1 MDEDIIQQISDVAHQ
16 FILDNLP
23 YLSKHDFNQI
33 LFNNCF
39 ELFATTFQHDSMTSL
54 DDIKDMIH
62 FSFEHILPELIPKRE
77 LIPSLI
83 LSSPNKTFIQC
94 ILQKLKQ
101 QPQPAQR
108 TIEWYESRHS
118 MITASNAWKAIL
130 TDSSKLS
137 IIKEKST
144 DYVIKDEETEY
155 PSEDSATYWGIL
167 FEPLSVLLYEYLYD
181 TKIDDYGCLTH
192 PIYSFIGA
200 SPDGINDKEDN
211 DRYGRML
218 EIKNIVNREITGIP
232 KEEYWIQMQ
241 LQMEVCGLEEC
252 DFLETHFLS
261 YSNFNEFDD
270 DSHESIYFQNKEKQ
284 YKGVIVIFVNKEKKT
299 FHYEYYPN
307 IEYTKEQLLQWMETI
322 QDNVILKHPELEW
335 YRNLYWKLVQY
346 NCSLVQRNPLWFNH
360 FALPQL
366 KETWNNIEMIR
377 EKKTRGVWTENDEIN
392 MFGEKKERKDKEKK
406 ESVCM
411 IPLF

>member
-1 MDEDIIQQISDVAHQ
+1 
-16 FILDNLP
+16 
-23 YLSKHDFNQI
+23 
-33 LFNNCF
+33 
-39 ELFATTFQHDSMTSL
+39 
-54 DDIKDMIH
+54 
-62 FSFEHILPELIPKRE
+62 
-77 LIPSLI
+77 
-83 LSSPNKTFIQC
+83 
-94 ILQKLKQ
+94 
-101 QPQPAQR
+101 
-108 TIEWYESRHS
+108 
-118 MITASNAWKAIL
+118 
-130 TDSSKLS
+130 
-137 IIKEKST
+137 
-144 DYVIKDEETEY
+144 
-155 PSEDSATYWGIL
+155 
-167 FEPLSVLLYEYLYD
+167 
-181 TKIDDYGCLTH
+181 
-192 PIYSFIGA
+192 
-200 SPDGINDKEDN
+200 
-211 DRYGRML
+211 
-218 EIKNIVNREITGIP
+218 
-232 KEEYWIQMQ
+232 
-241 LQMEVCGLEEC
+241 
-252 DFLETHFLS
+252 
-261 YSNFNEFDD
+261 
-270 DSHESIYFQNKEKQ
+270 YFQNKEKH